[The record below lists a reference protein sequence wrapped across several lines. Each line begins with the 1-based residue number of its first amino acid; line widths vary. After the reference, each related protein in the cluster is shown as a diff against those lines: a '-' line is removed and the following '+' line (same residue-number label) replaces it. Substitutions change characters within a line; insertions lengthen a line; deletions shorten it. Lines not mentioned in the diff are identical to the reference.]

1 MKINNLEKFLA
12 KIKLGQT
19 PLGCCITFADSAVT
33 EVACVAG
40 FDFVWI
46 DGEHGELDRGE
57 AMLHMMA
64 VKGTDTASF
73 YRVPAC
79 DHTQIKRIIDFAP
92 AGVIIPMVMNAKD
105 AGRAVSACRYPPEGD
120 RGCGF
125 RRGLAYGAGDFQKYW
140 EASKHD
146 PIVIIQLEHVA
157 AVRELDNILAVPGVD
172 SILIGPYD
180 LTASMGKVGRWHDP
194 DVAAI
199 FDEVCAKTL
208 KAGKLLGAYTECDY
222 DLWKRRGIQ
231 YFSIKND
238 TNAMLLGFQTQMEA
252 FRKA

>member
-1 MKINNLEKFLA
+1 MKINNLEEFLE
-12 KIKLGQT
+12 KIRRGET
-19 PLGCCITFADSAVT
+19 PLGCCITFADCAVT
-33 EVACVAG
+33 EVACAAG

-46 DGEHGELDRGE
+46 DGEHGELDRTE
-57 AMLHMMA
+57 AMQHLMA
-64 VKGTDTASF
+64 VKGTGVASF

-92 AGVIIPMVMNAKD
+92 AGVIVPMVMDAKD
-105 AGRAVSACRYPPEGD
+105 AARAVSACRYPPEGD

-125 RRGLAYGAGDFQKYW
+125 RRGLNYGAADFAEYW
-140 EASKHD
+140 ETSKHD
-146 PIVIIQLEHVA
+146 PIVIIQLEHIS
-157 AVRELDNILAVPGVD
+157 AVRDLDAILALPID

-180 LTASMGKVGRWHDP
+180 LTASMGKAGLWHDP
-194 DVAAI
+194 EVAAT

-208 KAGKLLGAYTECDY
+208 KAGKILGAYTECDY
-222 DLWKRRGIQ
+222 DVWKKRGVQ

-238 TNAMLLGFQTQMEA
+238 TNAMLLGFQKQMET